1 MALRC
6 LIVDDSAIFLDGASS
21 LLQREG
27 VDVVGVAA
35 SSAEAIR
42 LVDELRPDVTLVD
55 VDLGDES
62 GFDLAQE
69 LSSNGPA
76 QSNVIL
82 ISTHAEQDLTQLI
95 AVSPALGFV
104 PKTRLSARAIAEVL
118 ERTDDA

>member
-69 LSSNGPA
+69 LSSDGHP

-95 AVSPALGFV
+95 AVSPVLGFV